1 MPLILAIEPD
11 RRQASQLRAMARGR
25 LRADLVLADSA
36 APALIA
42 LGGRVP
48 DLILVPALLPPADE
62 TAIGDHLR
70 VLDAASAHVQT
81 LIIPVL
87 AATRP
92 KSRRHGVLAKLK
104 RKQASAPE
112 GCDPREFA
120 EQCATYLKRATAEC
134 ARRAE
139 AEADAAADATV
150 GPLVETPAELIVEA
164 PAGTA
169 AEAAAETAVSGFEFV
184 ELDLSA
190 LLDELSRPE
199 TTAPATAAA
208 REITVP
214 PAAPAVESTQIGQ
227 KPAASPVDA
236 VAWTEVWLPPG
247 RSWPTM
253 EGVAVEIEPKV
264 IPRSLSR
271 RSAAHP
277 VTPAKPAPK
286 PVQDE
291 WGFFDPVRCGFTA
304 LLLKLDEITSG
315 EEGPIKQR
323 A

>member
-11 RRQASQLRAMARGR
+11 RHQASQLRAMAGGR

-48 DLILVPALLPPADE
+48 DLILVPALLSPADE

-104 RKQASAPE
+104 RKRASAPE

-120 EQCATYLKRATAEC
+120 EQCATYLKRTAAER

-139 AEADAAADATV
+139 ADADAAADAIV
-150 GPLVETPAELIVEA
+150 EPLEPLVEA
-164 PAGTA
+164 PAEPA

-208 REITVP
+208 REIAVPTV
-214 PAAPAVESTQIGQ
+214 APTVESTEIWQ
-227 KPAASPVDA
+227 KPAAPRADA
-236 VAWTEVWLPPG
+236 GAWTEVWLPPG

-264 IPRSLSR
+264 IPRSPSR
-271 RSAAHP
+271 RSAAQP

-291 WGFFDPVRCGFTA
+291 WGFFDPARCGFTA
-304 LLLKLDEITSG
+304 LLLKLDEITGG
-315 EEGPIKQR
+315 EEGSIKQR